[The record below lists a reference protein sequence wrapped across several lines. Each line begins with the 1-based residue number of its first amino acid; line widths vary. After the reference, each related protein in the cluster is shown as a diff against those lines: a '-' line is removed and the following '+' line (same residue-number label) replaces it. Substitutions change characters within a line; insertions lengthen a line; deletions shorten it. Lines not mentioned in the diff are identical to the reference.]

1 MGTLTPNCK
10 FIANYMEMIKSVY
23 PIIRYIAAVCVVTGM
38 VACTSSPGGETDP
51 ELNEYP
57 IAFQSP
63 QMESR
68 GAVDDVQEMSDFR
81 VWGWRTPK
89 NESPVP
95 VFEGEKVSAGSWTY
109 EGGTRYWVMD
119 QTYNFYAVHPVFPLE
134 GNETTVNVTPD
145 GTFTIN
151 NFDCSKTGDEAVDLM
166 TASAKGL
173 IYKTGETPQKVGLT
187 FQHEL
192 AKVNIKATVEG
203 GNAIVTK
210 ITFSGMKTG
219 GNYKYNSA
227 STDRWSDT
235 KSGSFINET
244 RQPLDTKGVDLLGD
258 MLLIPQNVN
267 NDIKL
272 KVEYILDGVQQTPKE
287 FTLPATV
294 EKWEAGKSYRYTITF
309 KGNNIVFTVNVASW
323 NHSTGGI
330 ITVE

>member
-1 MGTLTPNCK
+1 MASKLQFLMY
-10 FIANYMEMIKSVY
+10 FIISVFS
-23 PIIRYIAAVCVVTGM
+23 IFLA
-38 VACTSSPGGETDP
+38 VACTSDNDVPFPDSEAPSIDFEGSALTRGIVNAADDMS
-51 ELNEYP
+51 
-57 IAFQSP
+57 AF
-63 QMESR
+63 
-68 GAVDDVQEMSDFR
+68 D
-81 VWGWRTPK
+81 VWGWY
-89 NESPVP
+89 SPISGTGTARQ
-95 VFEGEKVSAGSWTY
+95 VFDATLVSRNGTTWTY
-109 EGGTRYWVMD
+109 DNIQRWQQGNSY
-119 QTYNFYAVHPVFPLE
+119 QFYAIYPSFDAE
-134 GNETTVNVTPD
+134 CGYESASCGQNGN
-145 GTFTIN
+145 FTIK

-166 TASAKGL
+166 TAVRSVKCGTDG
-173 IYKTGETPQKVGLT
+173 YPGKVSMP

-219 GNYKYNSA
+219 GNYNSA

>member
-1 MGTLTPNCK
+1 MASKLQFLMY
-10 FIANYMEMIKSVY
+10 FIISVFSTFL
-23 PIIRYIAAVCVVTGM
+23 A
-38 VACTSSPGGETDP
+38 VACTSDNDVPFPDSEAPSIDFEGSALTRGIVNAADDMS
-51 ELNEYP
+51 
-57 IAFQSP
+57 AF
-63 QMESR
+63 
-68 GAVDDVQEMSDFR
+68 D
-81 VWGWRTPK
+81 VWGWY
-89 NESPVP
+89 SPISGTGTARQ
-95 VFEGEKVSAGSWTY
+95 VFDATLVSRNGTTWTY
-109 EGGTRYWVMD
+109 DNIQRWQQGNSY
-119 QTYNFYAVHPVFPLE
+119 QFYAIYPSFDAE
-134 GNETTVNVTPD
+134 CGYESASCDQN

-166 TASAKGL
+166 TAVRSVECGTDG
-173 IYKTGETPQKVGLT
+173 YPGKVSMP

-219 GNYKYNSA
+219 GNYNSA

>member
-1 MGTLTPNCK
+1 MASKLQFLMY
-10 FIANYMEMIKSVY
+10 FIISVFS
-23 PIIRYIAAVCVVTGM
+23 IFLA
-38 VACTSSPGGETDP
+38 VACTSDNDVPFPDSEAPSIDFEGSALTRGIVNAADDMS
-51 ELNEYP
+51 
-57 IAFQSP
+57 AF
-63 QMESR
+63 
-68 GAVDDVQEMSDFR
+68 D
-81 VWGWRTPK
+81 VWGWY
-89 NESPVP
+89 SPISGTGTARQ
-95 VFEGEKVSAGSWTY
+95 VFDATLVSRNGTTWTY
-109 EGGTRYWVMD
+109 DNIQRWQQGNSY
-119 QTYNFYAVHPVFPLE
+119 QFYAIYPSFDAE
-134 GNETTVNVTPD
+134 CGYESASCDQN

-166 TASAKGL
+166 TAVRSVECGTDG
-173 IYKTGETPQKVGLT
+173 YPGKVSMP

-219 GNYKYNSA
+219 GNYNSA
-227 STDRWSDT
+227 NTDRWSDT

>member
-1 MGTLTPNCK
+1 MASKLQFLMY
-10 FIANYMEMIKSVY
+10 FIISVFS
-23 PIIRYIAAVCVVTGM
+23 IFLA
-38 VACTSSPGGETDP
+38 VACTSDNDVPFPDSEAPSIDFEGSALTRGIVNAADDMS
-51 ELNEYP
+51 
-57 IAFQSP
+57 AF
-63 QMESR
+63 
-68 GAVDDVQEMSDFR
+68 D
-81 VWGWRTPK
+81 VWGWY
-89 NESPVP
+89 SPISGTGTARQ
-95 VFEGEKVSAGSWTY
+95 VFDATLVSRNGTTWTY
-109 EGGTRYWVMD
+109 DNIQRWQQGNSY
-119 QTYNFYAVHPVFPLE
+119 QFYAIYPSFDAE
-134 GNETTVNVTPD
+134 CGYGSASCDQD
-145 GTFTIN
+145 GIFTIN

-166 TASAKGL
+166 TAVRSVECGTDG
-173 IYKTGETPQKVGLT
+173 YPDKVSMP

-272 KVEYILDGVQQTPKE
+272 KVEYILDDVQQQTPKE

>member
-1 MGTLTPNCK
+1 MASKLQFLMY
-10 FIANYMEMIKSVY
+10 FIISVFS
-23 PIIRYIAAVCVVTGM
+23 IFLA
-38 VACTSSPGGETDP
+38 VACTSDNDVPFPDSEAPSIDFEGSALTRGIVNAADDMS
-51 ELNEYP
+51 
-57 IAFQSP
+57 AF
-63 QMESR
+63 
-68 GAVDDVQEMSDFR
+68 D
-81 VWGWRTPK
+81 VWGWY
-89 NESPVP
+89 SPISGTGTARQ
-95 VFEGEKVSAGSWTY
+95 VFDATLVSRNGTTWTY
-109 EGGTRYWVMD
+109 DNIQRWQQGNSY
-119 QTYNFYAVHPVFPLE
+119 QFYAIYPSFDAE
-134 GNETTVNVTPD
+134 CGYGSASCDQD
-145 GTFTIN
+145 GIFTIN

-166 TASAKGL
+166 TAVRSVECGTDG
-173 IYKTGETPQKVGLT
+173 YPGKVSMP

-219 GNYKYNSA
+219 GNYNSA
-227 STDRWSDT
+227 NTDRWSDT

>member
-1 MGTLTPNCK
+1 MASKLQFLMY
-10 FIANYMEMIKSVY
+10 FIISVFSTFL
-23 PIIRYIAAVCVVTGM
+23 A
-38 VACTSSPGGETDP
+38 VACTSDNDVPFPDSEAPSIDFEGSALTRGIVNAADDMS
-51 ELNEYP
+51 
-57 IAFQSP
+57 AF
-63 QMESR
+63 
-68 GAVDDVQEMSDFR
+68 D
-81 VWGWRTPK
+81 VWGWY
-89 NESPVP
+89 SPISGTGTARQ
-95 VFEGEKVSAGSWTY
+95 VFDATLVSRNGTTWTY
-109 EGGTRYWVMD
+109 DNIQRWQQGNSY
-119 QTYNFYAVHPVFPLE
+119 QFYAIYPSFDAE
-134 GNETTVNVTPD
+134 CGYESASCGQNGN
-145 GTFTIN
+145 FTIK

-166 TASAKGL
+166 TAVRSVECGTDG
-173 IYKTGETPQKVGLT
+173 YPGKVSMP

-219 GNYKYNSA
+219 GNYNSA

-272 KVEYILDGVQQTPKE
+272 KVEYILDDVQQQTPKE

>member
-1 MGTLTPNCK
+1 MASKLQFLMY
-10 FIANYMEMIKSVY
+10 FIISVFS
-23 PIIRYIAAVCVVTGM
+23 IFLA
-38 VACTSSPGGETDP
+38 VACTSDNDVPFPDSEAPSIDFEGSALTRGIVNAADDMS
-51 ELNEYP
+51 
-57 IAFQSP
+57 AF
-63 QMESR
+63 
-68 GAVDDVQEMSDFR
+68 D
-81 VWGWRTPK
+81 VWGWY
-89 NESPVP
+89 SPISGTGTARQ
-95 VFEGEKVSAGSWTY
+95 VFDATLVSRNGTTWTY
-109 EGGTRYWVMD
+109 DNIQRWQQGNSY
-119 QTYNFYAVHPVFPLE
+119 QFYAIYPSFDAE
-134 GNETTVNVTPD
+134 CGYESASCDQN

-166 TASAKGL
+166 TAVRSVECG
-173 IYKTGETPQKVGLT
+173 IDGYPGKVSMP

-219 GNYKYNSA
+219 GNYNSA
-227 STDRWSDT
+227 ITDRWSDT

-272 KVEYILDGVQQTPKE
+272 KVEYILDDVQQQTPKE